1 MTTLKVNVI
10 RKPTI
15 KVKVLPNFPSSV
27 TAASPIL
34 LNKTGGNF
42 AFSLD
47 ANALSSALGG
57 IFQPLDP
64 DLTALAANA
73 GTGLWAVT
81 GVGTG
86 SVRTITAPAAGITVT
101 NGGGV
106 AGNPTL
112 ALANDLAALEGL
124 SSTGIA
130 RRTGTDTW
138 SVGTLVTNAE
148 RANVAANSYQGNP
161 TGSAAAPSDF
171 TASSLTLKA
180 SPVSGDIVIIG
191 DSAASFGMK
200 RTTVGALA
208 SGSVASFNTL
218 TGAVTTSVVV
228 QKFTASGTY
237 TPTAGMLHCI
247 IECIGGGGG
256 SGGIANMGA
265 GTGGSPGGGGAGGYS
280 RTYSTA
286 AAIGASKTVTIGA
299 AGAAGAGAG
308 PTAGGAG
315 GDTSVGTLCIAKGG
329 SGGAAGASGGGGV
342 GGVAGTGDVT
352 GTGAPGGTGM
362 NQAIITVTTRGPNGG
377 STLWGGGGRE
387 SVAAGVAVPG
397 DNGTGFGS
405 GAGAGATQNAG
416 GAANGNS
423 GAAGLVI
430 ITEFINL

>member
-180 SPVSGDIVIIG
+180 SPVSGDIVIIE

-256 SGGIANMGA
+256 GG
-265 GTGGSPGGGGAGGYS
+265 GTGGSGTTTNVGSGGGSGGYS
-280 RTYSTA
+280 RLYTTA
-286 AAIGASKTVTIGA
+286 AAIGASKAVTIGTAGAGGTAGANAGGAGA
-299 AGAAGAGAG
+299 ATSVGVLCVANGGGGGGGSASSGTLGAAGAGGTAG
-308 PTAGGAG
+308 GGSSYFGGGANGQVSTASATGIAAGNYGSGGGGAASNSTTTAFAGGAG
-315 GDTSVGTLCIAKGG
+315 SI
-329 SGGAAGASGGGGV
+329 
-342 GGVAGTGDVT
+342 
-352 GTGAPGGTGM
+352 
-362 NQAIITVTTRGPNGG
+362 
-377 STLWGGGGRE
+377 
-387 SVAAGVAVPG
+387 
-397 DNGTGFGS
+397 GF
-405 GAGAGATQNAG
+405 
-416 GAANGNS
+416 
-423 GAAGLVI
+423 VI
-430 ITEFINL
+430 ITEFVNL